1 MAESLKEIMNYAVLD
16 SSCCMTL
23 CDVWLNVFIES
34 LNPVDA
40 ATIIEMKSTTKF
52 RFGDEMVKQSIKRVN
67 FPAMISGQ
75 KI

>member
-23 CDVWLNVFIES
+23 CGDVWLNVFIES

-40 ATIIEMKSTTKF
+40 ATIIEMKSTTVSF
-52 RFGDEMVKQSIKRVN
+52 R
-67 FPAMISGQ
+67 
-75 KI
+75 